1 MVMDVGEQ
9 SRVTVLI
16 LVLLH
21 YRYEV
26 ANEAALQGL
35 PWRRLDLTPTQV
47 GGSDF
52 RNIALILYTPNSFTL
67 NFLATL
73 LLHFLSHSTTL
84 FMSPSHTH
92 FQSTSTHYPTTR
104 LSLLYKLATP
114 PTTTHL
120 YLPTCTRAYLL
131 RVLL

>member
-1 MVMDVGEQ
+1 MDVGEQ

-52 RNIALILYTPNSFTL
+52 RNIALILYTPYTH
-67 NFLATL
+67 FLAVVSINMSTQL
-73 LLHFLSHSTTL
+73 MHCIRQLTPAGDKCRLHFH
-84 FMSPSHTH
+84 
-92 FQSTSTHYPTTR
+92 
-104 LSLLYKLATP
+104 
-114 PTTTHL
+114 
-120 YLPTCTRAYLL
+120 
-131 RVLL
+131 